1 MLFQKNHITMPIN
14 GQLYFLSKEK
24 KKREETNYHMES
36 YISPVLTF
44 WLITEISQIGKVNL

>member
-36 YISPVLTF
+36 YISHVLTF
-44 WLITEISQIGKVNL
+44 WLITEISQIGKVIL